1 LRLTWFRAWI
11 GAFILAFLVWR
22 RYKPKLRNP
31 PVWSYAVLGLAA
43 GLLAIFVGAT
53 GPFLAPFFL
62 RDDFT
67 NEQVIATKAVCQTW
81 LHLLKIPAFLALS
94 FDYTPYASVVVALVT
109 AVIGGT
115 YLGKHLLSTISKD
128 RFVFW
133 FQWVLAIL
141 AVYLIVSTIA

>member
-1 LRLTWFRAWI
+1 
-11 GAFILAFLVWR
+11 
-22 RYKPKLRNP
+22 
-31 PVWSYAVLGLAA
+31 VL
-43 GLLAIFVGAT
+43 
-53 GPFLAPFFL
+53 
-62 RDDFT
+62 
-67 NEQVIATKAVCQTW
+67 
-81 LHLLKIPAFLALS
+81 
-94 FDYTPYASVVVALVT
+94 VALVA